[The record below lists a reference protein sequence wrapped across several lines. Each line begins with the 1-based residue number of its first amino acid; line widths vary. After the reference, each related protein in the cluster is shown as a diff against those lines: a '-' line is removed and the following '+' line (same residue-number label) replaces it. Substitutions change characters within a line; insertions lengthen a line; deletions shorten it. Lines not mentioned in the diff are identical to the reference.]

1 MTGNR
6 IRWVGALALMV
17 GTAAGCQRLQGKAG
31 AEGTEAAGNTAAQA
45 TAANKPSGPCES
57 FAEKLCGEA
66 GDEAVACA
74 AVKQTS
80 ALMAPKACQVALDEF
95 AVTVEKY
102 KAERRSC
109 DELVEALCQGVGPDT
124 DTCAMVRDKTKQ
136 LDPQRCKGMLE
147 QKDMIVQGLKQSA
160 MEEQMRSQPLSD
172 ELQAK
177 LVAGDVPS
185 FGPKDAAVTV
195 VEFSDFEC
203 PYCSRAAKV
212 TEALREKYGDKI
224 RFVFRQFPLSFHR
237 NAMGAARASLAAHE
251 QGKFWEYHDRLF
263 ENTKQLDVDSLKK
276 HAKEA
281 GLNLGPFTAALDG
294 DKYED
299 AVKRDIELG
308 NEVAVKGTPTL
319 FVNGKR
325 VSNPTD
331 LAVVSQAID
340 EALKSATKG

>member
-1 MTGNR
+1 MRANR
-6 IRWVGALALMV
+6 IRWMGALALMV
-17 GTAAGCQRLQGKAG
+17 GAAVGCQRLQGQ
-31 AEGTEAAGNTAAQA
+31 AEGDQAAANTAEQA
-45 TAANKPSGPCES
+45 AKKPSGPCES
-57 FAEKLCGEA
+57 FAEKLCAEA
-66 GDEAVACA
+66 GEQSVACA

-80 ALMAPKACQVALDEF
+80 ELMAPKACQAAVNEF

-102 KAERRSC
+102 KAARRSC

-136 LDPQRCKGMLE
+136 LDPQRCEGMLA
-147 QKDMIVQGLKQSA
+147 QKDMIIQGLKQSA
-160 MEEQMRSQPLSD
+160 QEEQARTQPLSD

-177 LVAGDVPS
+177 LAAGDAPS
-185 FGPKDAAVTV
+185 FGPEDAAVTV

-251 QGKFWEYHDRLF
+251 QGKFWEFHDRLF

-276 HAKEA
+276 HAKDV
-281 GLNLGPFTAALDG
+281 GLNQARFNAALDG

-308 NEVAVKGTPTL
+308 KEVAVNGTPTL

-325 VSNPTD
+325 VANPTD
-331 LAVVSQAID
+331 LAVVTEAID
-340 EALKSATKG
+340 EALKNATKG